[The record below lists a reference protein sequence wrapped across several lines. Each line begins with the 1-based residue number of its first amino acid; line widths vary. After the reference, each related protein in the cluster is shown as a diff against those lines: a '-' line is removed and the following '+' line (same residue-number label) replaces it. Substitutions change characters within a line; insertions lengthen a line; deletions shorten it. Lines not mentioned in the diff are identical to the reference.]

1 MVACQITKAVR
12 VVVAVTRALG
22 EWESR
27 QGRAAV
33 SIEPKWFTTGAIIS
47 SNETESKTSRHRL
60 GARSVDALETSS
72 TVGIEVAITL
82 AVPKRKRTSWKV
94 VVSNVCQNADSVG
107 IVAVVFSRY
116 TRTSASWDSFSIIT
130 LVACQIT
137 KAVRV
142 VVAVTRALGEWEGRR
157 GRAVVSIEPKW
168 FREGEGCG

>member
-142 VVAVTRALGEWEGRR
+142 VVAVTRALGEWEGKQ
-157 GRAVVSIEPKW
+157 GRAVVCIEQKCK
-168 FREGEGCG
+168 GVVCN